1 VNANQVEILIV
12 DDLPDNL
19 DLLRRVLETADF
31 SVRLAT
37 SGQAALQTAQAQPPD
52 LILLDIAM
60 PVMDGFETCRRL
72 KADPATQD
80 IPVIFLT
87 GQGETEK
94 VIQGFELGAVDY
106 VTKPFRTTELLRRVQ
121 THVELYQLQ
130 RSLTHEV
137 EVKTD
142 EVQDAHEHME
152 RANQVYSSFV
162 PREFLTLL
170 ERDNILDVQLGDQV
184 QTEMC
189 ILFSDIISFTS
200 LSEQLGPSDSFR
212 FINAYLSWI
221 SPIIRMNFGF
231 IDKYS
236 GDSIMALFPTTA
248 DDAVEAAVGMQQ
260 AMAQFNEKFIAPG
273 APPVQIGVGV
283 HSGELMLGVVGEAE
297 RMETTVISDAVNVA
311 SRLERLTRRYGVG
324 LVVSEQVMGKL
335 TTRDQYQFRALDKVQ
350 IRGRSEPLV
359 IYEIFAGDPDELVE
373 RKLATQADYE
383 EALRLYYDRKFT
395 QANLL
400 IAQALARD
408 PEDQV
413 LHFHQARIAEA
424 VARGV
429 PNDWEGVEICNEQ

>member
-1 VNANQVEILIV
+1 MNANQVEILIV

-31 SVRLAT
+31 SMRLAT
-37 SGQAALQTAQAQPPD
+37 RGQAALQTAQAQPLD
-52 LILLDIAM
+52 LILLAIAM

-200 LSEQLGPSDSFR
+200 LSEQRDRATAFV
-212 FINAYLSWI
+212 LS
-221 SPIIRMNFGF
+221 
-231 IDKYS
+231 
-236 GDSIMALFPTTA
+236 
-248 DDAVEAAVGMQQ
+248 
-260 AMAQFNEKFIAPG
+260 
-273 APPVQIGVGV
+273 
-283 HSGELMLGVVGEAE
+283 
-297 RMETTVISDAVNVA
+297 
-311 SRLERLTRRYGVG
+311 TR
-324 LVVSEQVMGKL
+324 
-335 TTRDQYQFRALDKVQ
+335 
-350 IRGRSEPLV
+350 I
-359 IYEIFAGDPDELVE
+359 
-373 RKLATQADYE
+373 
-383 EALRLYYDRKFT
+383 
-395 QANLL
+395 
-400 IAQALARD
+400 
-408 PEDQV
+408 
-413 LHFHQARIAEA
+413 
-424 VARGV
+424 
-429 PNDWEGVEICNEQ
+429 